1 MTVRI
6 KRRAALAAIAGLLL
20 PPGAY
25 AQAPAAGKGE
35 LQWFGQ
41 SAFRLTTPGGKVIMI
56 DPWLTTTPKTP
67 AEYKDLDKL
76 GKVDLILVSHGHG
89 DHFGD
94 AVAISK
100 KSNAP
105 VLATAGMG
113 QTLQVLG
120 ILTPEMSIRMNKSG
134 TYEAFPG
141 VKITQVHA
149 DHSSEMVLKDPATGK
164 DGSYPG
170 GEAVGLIIE
179 LENGYKICHTGDT
192 GLFTDMKFIADYYK
206 PDLLLIPIGGHF
218 VMNPKD
224 AAYATSE
231 WIKPKKV
238 LPMHYGTSP
247 FLRGT
252 PEQFKAALGNAP
264 VEVLAMQP
272 GDKINL

>member
-1 MTVRI
+1 MSKARSILIV
-6 KRRAALAAIAGLLL
+6 LAYLLL
-20 PPGAY
+20 V
-25 AQAPAAGKGE
+25 PAAHGQGTAGGKGE
-35 LQWFGQ
+35 LQWFAQ
-41 SAFRLTTPGGKVIMI
+41 SAFKLTTPGGKVIMI
-56 DPWLTTTPKTP
+56 DPWLTANPKTP
-67 AEYKDLDKL
+67 PEHKDLDKL

-94 AVAISK
+94 AVEISK
-100 KSNAP
+100 RNNAP

-120 ILTPEMSIRMNKSG
+120 ILTPAMSIRMNKSG
-134 TYEAFPG
+134 TYEPFPG

-170 GEAVGLIIE
+170 GEAVGYIIE
-179 LENGYKICHTGDT
+179 LENGYKIWHTGDT
-192 GLFTDMKFIADYYK
+192 GLFTDMQFIADYYQ

-218 VMNPKD
+218 VMNPRD
-224 AAYATSE
+224 AAFATSQ

-252 PEQFKAALGNAP
+252 PAEFKAALGNAP
-264 VEVLAMQP
+264 VEVIDMQP
-272 GDKINL
+272 GDKLGL